1 MNYSEIFE
9 DSSIPFDRVKTKS
22 GQNEKGMLLSFA
34 RVKKKTSALGIGF
47 CWLKPSGWVIDNKR
61 AALKGE
67 KTRD

>member
-34 RVKKKTSALGIGF
+34 GVKKNISSRYWILLAKT
-47 CWLKPSGWVIDNKR
+47 WWVGNR
-61 AALKGE
+61 Q
-67 KTRD
+67 